1 MHTSDMASYFILIP
15 LFMATAAAY
24 SSVGFGG
31 GSTYLALLVAAGV
44 PYTVLPSTALM
55 CNIVVTVV
63 GSYKFARAG
72 YFRAKTVVPF
82 LVASIPF
89 AYLGGLVAIGKQLF
103 LLLLGLSLLAAA
115 LRLFL
120 PDERFK
126 RVRAVAWQEA
136 WLVGLPIGA
145 GLGFLS
151 GVTGIGGGIFL
162 APVLYF
168 LGWAEARVVAA
179 SASIFILA
187 NSASGLVGQLS
198 KNSFAFAPEIALP
211 LAAAALLGSLIGTEF
226 GSNVLSSTTLRR
238 VTAVL
243 ILFVSLNVLW
253 KLGGIYAVR

>member
-1 MHTSDMASYFILIP
+1 VVEGIDMNIQDMASYFILIP
-15 LFMATAAAY
+15 LFMVTAAAY

-44 PYTVLPSTALM
+44 PFAVLPSTALT
-55 CNIVVTVV
+55 CNIVVTLV
-63 GSYKFARAG
+63 GSYTFARAG

-82 LVASIPF
+82 LTTSIPA
-89 AYLGGLVAIGKQLF
+89 AYLGGLMPIGKQLF

-120 PDERFK
+120 SDERFK
-126 RVRAVAWQEA
+126 RVREISWKHA

-151 GVTGIGGGIFL
+151 GLTGLGGGIFL

-179 SASIFILA
+179 SASLFILV
-187 NSASGLVGQLS
+187 NSISGLAGQLT
-198 KNSFAFAPEIALP
+198 KESFSFAPEIALP
-211 LAAAALLGSLIGTEF
+211 LAAAALLGSFIGTEF
-226 GSNVLSSTTLRR
+226 GSNVLSPMVLRR
-238 VTAVL
+238 VTAML

-253 KLGGIYAVR
+253 KFF